1 MSEPVKLRLLA
12 ESDLAAYKRLR
23 DQMLTHH
30 PDAFTSDAE
39 TERAR
44 EAASYRTRL
53 SGGSNGTCLFTLV
66 AAAGS
71 GSGVELLGAISC
83 ERELRAKVRHIAHV
97 AGMMVS
103 PDSQGRGIGRE
114 LLEAAIR
121 LLGKQDSLELITLSV
136 TSSNKVAVKLYES
149 CGFSRYGRLG
159 AALKLPDGRLLD
171 KDLMS
176 RRLR

>member
-1 MSEPVKLRLLA
+1 MSEPLKVRLLA

-23 DQMLTHH
+23 DQMLTRH

-44 EAASYRTRL
+44 DAQSYRSRL
-53 SGGSNGTCLFTLV
+53 SGGGNGTCLFTLV
-66 AAAGS
+66 AVVGADP
-71 GSGVELLGAISC
+71 ELAGAISC

-97 AGMMVS
+97 AGMMVA
-103 PDSQGRGIGRE
+103 PNFQGRGIGRE
-114 LLEAAIR
+114 LLEAAMR
-121 LLGKQDSLELITLSV
+121 LLSKQDSIELITLSV
-136 TSSNKVAVKLYES
+136 TSSNKVAVRLYES
-149 CGFSRYGRLG
+149 CGFSLYGRLG
-159 AALKLPDGRLLD
+159 GAIKFPDGSLLD